1 MSIDN
6 DLKNR
11 LFAEFRSE
19 SDRGCAV
26 LTVCLLE
33 KALANVFAQVLP
45 GREPAA
51 RIFMPR
57 GRLSVGI
64 SNAKALGLIADPNTT
79 NLGLILKIRNA
90 FAHKL
95 MDGRTFESTE
105 IRSLSMMLILP
116 NLDGL
121 STDTRTRIENNSRER
136 YMEVFGHEVA
146 NLERIAHVAT
156 PFPTYRSMQMYSVE
170 V

>member
-11 LFAEFRSE
+11 LFAEFRAE

-33 KALANVFAQVLP
+33 EALVKVFAKVLP
-45 GREPAA
+45 SGNAGA
-51 RIFMPR
+51 RTFMPR
-57 GRLSVGI
+57 GRLSVGVG
-64 SNAKALGLIADPNTT
+64 NAEALGLISEPHTT
-79 NLGLILKIRNA
+79 NLDLILKIRNA

-95 MDGRTFESTE
+95 MDGLTFETAE
-105 IRSLSMMLILP
+105 IRSHSIKLILP
-116 NLDGL
+116 NLDGV
-121 STDTRTRIENNSRER
+121 SAATRQRIQSNSRER

-146 NLERIAHVAT
+146 NLERIAHIGN
-156 PFPTYRSMQMYSVE
+156 PFPTYKSLPAYSIE